1 MAKVIDY
8 YISLNSPWTYLGS
21 RELEK
26 IAERHGAEIQVKPV
40 SLGQIF
46 PKTGGLPLPKRAPAR
61 QAYRL
66 VELERWHAFR
76 DLPLNPHPKFFP
88 ADETLAAGCVIA
100 TGNEGGAALRLAH
113 GILRAVWAEDRNI
126 ADEATLADIVRES
139 GADAEALFAQA
150 RAPGTAQTYQAQTEE
165 ALARGVFGAPSYIYK
180 DELFWGQDRLDF
192 LDRALAR

>member
-8 YISLNSPWTYLGS
+8 YFSLNSPWTYLGS
-21 RELEK
+21 LELEK
-26 IAERHGAEIQVKPV
+26 IAERHGAEIRVKPV

-46 PKTGGLPLPKRAPAR
+46 PKTGGLPLPKRAPER

-66 VELERWHAFR
+66 VELARWPAFR

-100 TGNEGGAALRLAH
+100 AGYESGAALRLAH
-113 GILRAVWAEDRNI
+113 GILRAVWAEDHNI
-126 ADEATLADIVRES
+126 ADEATLADIVRAS

-150 RAPGTAQTYQAQTEE
+150 RAPGTAQTYRAQTEE